1 VVHFRFVAPVAKLT
15 IDELLER
22 ERSLL
27 QRLDPASAYEAI
39 RRGGVLIDIRTHEQ
53 RVSTGVVPGAL
64 RIERNVLE
72 WRADPSS
79 GHQDARLAASKGPW
93 IVMCDEGYAS
103 SLAAATLQRLG
114 LTNAT
119 DLVGG
124 FVAWK
129 AAGLPTAPFDD
140 DAAR

>member
-1 VVHFRFVAPVAKLT
+1 MASSLLSNRAGSIASLDSLRPLVFHFRFVAPVAKLM

-27 QRLDPASAYEAI
+27 PRLDPASAYEAMC
-39 RRGGVLIDIRTHEQ
+39 RGGVLIDIRSHEQ

-64 RIERNVLE
+64 RI
-72 WRADPSS
+72 
-79 GHQDARLAASKGPW
+79 
-93 IVMCDEGYAS
+93 
-103 SLAAATLQRLG
+103 
-114 LTNAT
+114 
-119 DLVGG
+119 VGG

-140 DAAR
+140 VAAR